1 MTKFSLLFIA
11 ILFLGCKKSDT
22 TTKSDITFTKKEN
35 TKVNLRVLPFFDFN
49 EVIHY
54 HKSITREEWLEIIK
68 KEKNQT
74 VDEKK
79 LIDLLNNYL
88 PEKSLNDKILI
99 NDIERLYPERR
110 KIDNSKIK
118 TLSNIYSEKFYGDF
132 SLAACEPYYRDILIF
147 KKQNKIVGISKV
159 CFDCYL
165 HSTIGTKRNTEQ
177 LGQNGDYAKLQ
188 RILN

>member
-1 MTKFSLLFIA
+1 MAKFSILFIA
-11 ILFLGCKKSDT
+11 ILFLGCKKSANI
-22 TTKSDITFTKKEN
+22 TKTNATPIIKEN
-35 TKVNLRVLPFFDFN
+35 LKALPFFDFN
-49 EVIHY
+49 EVVHY
-54 HKSITREEWLEIIK
+54 HKSITRKEWLEIVK

-74 VDEKK
+74 VDDKK
-79 LIDLLNNYL
+79 LIQLLNNSL
-88 PEKSLNDKILI
+88 PEKSLNNKIII

-110 KIDNSKIK
+110 KIDNSKINI
-118 TLSNIYSEKFYGDF
+118 LSIIYSEKFYGDF

-147 KKQNKIVGISKV
+147 KKQNKIVGISQI